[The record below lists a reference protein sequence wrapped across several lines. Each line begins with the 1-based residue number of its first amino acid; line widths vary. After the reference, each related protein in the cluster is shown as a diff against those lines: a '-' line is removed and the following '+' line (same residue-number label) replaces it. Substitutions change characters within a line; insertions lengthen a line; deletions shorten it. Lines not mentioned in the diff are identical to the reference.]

1 MRSSGWLRR
10 TTNALPMVLVV
21 AGLACASASCADFHR
36 GPAPLD
42 GGADPDSVVKDLR
55 FEAQVYPILLM
66 RCGGCHS
73 ESHEAGLSKLLLTA
87 NAQLDRA
94 MILAFVTPGKP
105 EQSQLLIQGSGGN
118 SHMGGIRIPPD
129 SPDYATV
136 SEWIATLPAAP

>member
-1 MRSSGWLRR
+1 M
-10 TTNALPMVLVV
+10 NAVSLALAV
-21 AGLACASASCADFHR
+21 AGLACASAGCADFRR

-42 GGADPDSVVKDLR
+42 GGADPDSAGSVVKDLM

-73 ESHEAGLSKLLLTA
+73 EWQEAGLSDLLLTA
-87 NAQLDRA
+87 NARLDRA
-94 MILAFVTPGKP
+94 MILGFVTPGKP

-129 SPDYATV
+129 SQDYATV
-136 SEWIATLPAAP
+136 SDWIATLPPAP